1 MSKRRRNKA
10 EGWALSRRDFLR
22 MAGAAAVA
30 AGTVGCP
37 AVVRSSGK
45 RKKII
50 VLGIDGMDPRLLI
63 KYMEQGRMPN
73 CKRLMAMGRF
83 SPIATSDPP
92 QSPVAWSNFISG
104 TNPGGH
110 GIFDFIAR
118 DAETLKPYL
127 STSKTEA
134 PAKTLQVGKYSIPV
148 SAAKTELLR
157 KGPTLWN
164 LLQDAGI
171 ESTAFR
177 VPVNFP
183 PSPSSARTLAGITT
197 PDIHGSYG
205 IFSFY
210 TDSPEH
216 RPGDVAGGHIERLQ
230 VYNDHAD
237 CMLRGPANSFRT
249 DGAETDL
256 PISLDVDRPKRAA
269 YIRIQDNAL
278 LLREGEWSD
287 WVTLKFSMLPM
298 LVDVSGICRFY
309 LKRVD
314 PFVEL
319 YVTPINIDPADPTM
333 PICTPGGYARELV
346 DEVGLF
352 YTQGMPQDTAALS
365 AKVFNDDDF
374 RNQATFILEERM
386 RFFDYELNN
395 YKDGFLYFYF
405 SSLDL
410 DSHAFWRA
418 IDPGHPLYTPALAAE
433 YGDFIPWLYSRM
445 DQAVGKAMQLLD
457 EHTLMYVVS
466 DHGFVSFRRQF
477 NLNSWLMDNGY
488 ARPKNRFDRGH
499 GNFFSNTDWP
509 ATQAYGLGINSMY
522 LNIKGREPDGVVAPG
537 EEADALKERLAQ
549 QLKAVIDPETGLQVI
564 TNVYRPEE
572 IYSGPY
578 VDMAPDLTVCYNMHY
593 RASWDTILGKYPKE
607 ILLDNLDPWSGDHCM
622 DSQFLPGVLLSNKP
636 WAVQSPTLADMAPT
650 ILNHCGLPVPPQMTG
665 RDLMDTHV

>member
-1 MSKRRRNKA
+1 MSKARRNKRS
-10 EGWALSRRDFLR
+10 GLPLSRRDFLR
-22 MAGAAAVA
+22 TAGGAAVA
-30 AGTVGCP
+30 LSTMGCP
-37 AVVRSSGK
+37 AIVRSSGK
-45 RKKII
+45 QKKII

-63 KYMEQGRMPN
+63 KYMNQGRMPN
-73 CKRLMAMGRF
+73 CKRLMRMGRF
-83 SPIATSDPP
+83 TPIATSDPP

-118 DAETLKPYL
+118 DPETLRPYL

-134 PAKTLQVGKYSIPV
+134 PARTLDIGKYAIPI
-148 SAAKTELLR
+148 SSAKTELLR

-164 LLQDAGI
+164 ILQDAGI

-183 PSPSSARTLAGITT
+183 PSASSARTLAGITT

-216 RPGDVAGGHIERLQ
+216 RPGDVAGGYIERLRL
-230 VYNDHAD
+230 YNHHAD
-237 CMLRGPANSFRT
+237 CTLKGPSNSFRK
-249 DGAETDL
+249 DGAQVDV
-256 PISLDVDRPKRAA
+256 PFSLDLDRPNRMA
-269 YIRIQDNAL
+269 YIRIQDRSL

-287 WVTLKFSMLPM
+287 WVTVKFPMLSMLA
-298 LVDVSGICRFY
+298 DVSGICRFY
-309 LKRVD
+309 LKKAD

-319 YVTPINIDPADPTM
+319 YVTPVNIDPADPTM
-333 PICTPGGYARELV
+333 PICTPEGYSSELV

-365 AKVFNDDDF
+365 AGVFNDDDF
-374 RNQATFILEERM
+374 RDQATFVLEERM

-395 YKDGFLYFYF
+395 YNNGFLYFYF

-418 IDPGHPLYTPALAAE
+418 IDPGHPLYTPELAKE

-457 EHTLMYVVS
+457 DQTQMYVVS
-466 DHGFVSFRRQF
+466 DHGFASFRRQF

-488 ARPKNRFDRGH
+488 AKAKNRFDRGH
-499 GNFFSNTDWP
+499 GNFFSTTDWP

-522 LNIKGREPDGVVAPG
+522 LNIKGREPDGIVAPG
-537 EEADALKERLAQ
+537 EEAEALKTRLIA
-549 QLKAVIDPETGLQVI
+549 QLKSVRDPQNGQQVI

-572 IYSGPY
+572 IYSGPF
-578 VDMAPDLTVCYNMHY
+578 VEMAPDLTVCYNMHY

-607 ILLDNLDPWSGDHCM
+607 VILDNLDPWSGDHCM
-622 DSQFLPGVLLSNKP
+622 DSQFLPGVLLSNKS
-636 WAVQSPTLADMAPT
+636 WDLMSPALSDLAPT
-650 ILNHCGLPVPPQMTG
+650 ILNHCNLPIPPEMTG
-665 RDLMDTHV
+665 RIL